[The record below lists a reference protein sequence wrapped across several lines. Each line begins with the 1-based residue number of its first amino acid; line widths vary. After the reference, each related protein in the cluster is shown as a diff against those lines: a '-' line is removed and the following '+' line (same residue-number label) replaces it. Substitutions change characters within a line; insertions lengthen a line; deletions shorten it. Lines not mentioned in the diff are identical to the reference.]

1 MEHLL
6 IEASMVS
13 MGRIQ
18 ITARFLGALKPMF
31 NDDISQLSVNEL
43 MALLDSIA
51 NCPRVAADHLK
62 EEFITDY
69 SKYAQTNF

>member
-1 MEHLL
+1 M
-6 IEASMVS
+6 IS

-31 NDDISQLSVNEL
+31 NDDISDLSVNQLVE
-43 MALLDSIA
+43 LLDRLA
-51 NCPRVAADHLK
+51 NDPTKAAEHLK

-69 SKYAQTNF
+69 SKYAQTNL